1 MRPGLRITVLDWITG
16 IFSLFK
22 KFHLLSSSLYIFRQ
36 TGTHTHTHISFWN
49 TFLHIVADFRK
60 RQKANKADLLKPLNS
75 YSNYL
80 VMLNM
85 KLKIFDTKPVYII
98 KVFSL
103 DKLLPWVF
111 SRKSPKSFLFIWHY
125 LKIVKREKKWNSTVS
140 KQRTRFEFCL
150 FSSRYFNCSKI
161 VRQPQIP

>member
-111 SRKSPKSFLFIWHY
+111 SRKSPKSFLFIWHCQ
-125 LKIVKREKKWNSTVS
+125 LSGRQAVTEPGAASFK
-140 KQRTRFEFCL
+140 
-150 FSSRYFNCSKI
+150 FSF
-161 VRQPQIP
+161 QPGELMGTHSCV